1 MSARVWIGTSGYSYD
16 EWKGNF
22 YPDKFPA
29 KEMLGFYAQ
38 RLETVEINNTFFR
51 MPTES
56 LVRGWID
63 QVPEGFRFAIKAPQG
78 ITHMRRLN
86 DCADSVTRLVEVIT
100 LLGPRLGPLLYQ
112 LPPNFKKDLPR
123 LERFLAGVP
132 RPGLVTFE
140 FRHASWFDDDVFDTL
155 RKHKVALCVSDT
167 GEEPVAPLVPTA
179 DWGYLRLRRE
189 EFGDEVLREWAGRIR
204 EQPWNEAF
212 VFVKHEEEGKGP
224 KFAARLREL
233 CKA

>member
-22 YPDKFPA
+22 YPEKLA
-29 KEMLGFYAQ
+29 TKEMLRFYAE

-56 LVRGWID
+56 LIRGWID

-123 LERFLAGVP
+123 LQAFLEGVP
-132 RPGLVTFE
+132 RPAQE
-140 FRHASWFDDDVFDTL
+140 I
-155 RKHKVALCVSDT
+155 
-167 GEEPVAPLVPTA
+167 
-179 DWGYLRLRRE
+179 
-189 EFGDEVLREWAGRIR
+189 GR
-204 EQPWNEAF
+204 AH
-212 VFVKHEEEGKGP
+212 V
-224 KFAARLREL
+224 
-233 CKA
+233 